1 MLTGCAE
8 PLQTGRPPTLEPS
21 PSLPG
26 PDMISPATSMSPTPE
41 IADVTPSVTELPAT
55 SPPSPAS
62 ESPTI
67 PLTETAELAPTA
79 GPEPELTIVPPTLP
93 RLTNEERWR
102 AQQANREV
110 FAAPQAYTTS
120 GSRLWWYDPIN
131 QQHVVLGNFSGPF
144 VAQARFQLVG
154 QGGVAA
160 LEVPYQINESYGLTA
175 LSPALVQRLRD
186 AGYEDWVETYVILS
200 PDVQPVDAQE

>member
-1 MLTGCAE
+1 MMT
-8 PLQTGRPPTLEPS
+8 
-21 PSLPG
+21 
-26 PDMISPATSMSPTPE
+26 PATSTSPTPE
-41 IADVTPSVTELPAT
+41 IADVTPSVAELLAT

-62 ESPTI
+62 ESASPTI

-79 GPEPELTIVPPTLP
+79 SPEPELTIVPPTLP

-110 FAAPQAYTTS
+110 FAAPQTYTTS
-120 GSRLWWYDPIN
+120 GSQLWWYDPIN

-186 AGYEDWVETYVILS
+186 AGYEDWVETYIILS
-200 PDVQPVDAQE
+200 PDVQPVDAEE